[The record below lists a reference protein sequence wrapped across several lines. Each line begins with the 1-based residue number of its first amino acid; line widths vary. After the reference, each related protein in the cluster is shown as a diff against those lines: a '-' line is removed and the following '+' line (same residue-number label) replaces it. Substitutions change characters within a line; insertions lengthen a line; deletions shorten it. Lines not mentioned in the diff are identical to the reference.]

1 MRRGTDSAFTSR
13 RSFASHSW
21 RRGSRGTSES
31 STTAKLHSSR
41 MPQQTSE
48 RSRSARLT
56 PPCRRHTYRLP
67 SISRPKTDFSLTFAL
82 CLKFSW
88 FCQLGYYYPRRDFL
102 PLQATITARWVLLD
116 TSTSWDRWELCSFG
130 LLLIFYLNFHR
141 GLSRFCTCFWELR
154 FPSRNH
160 QRSLDIGPWFGT
172 CWQFLLY
179 FCSRFCGICLP

>member
-1 MRRGTDSAFTSR
+1 MFLIVDSIELIISFLPSFPSILPAYSLFTSPVWSDHAR
-13 RSFASHSW
+13 AIFFVP
-21 RRGSRGTSES
+21 S
-31 STTAKLHSSR
+31 S
-41 MPQQTSE
+41 
-48 RSRSARLT
+48 
-56 PPCRRHTYRLP
+56 

-141 GLSRFCTCFWELR
+141 GLSRFYTCFWELR